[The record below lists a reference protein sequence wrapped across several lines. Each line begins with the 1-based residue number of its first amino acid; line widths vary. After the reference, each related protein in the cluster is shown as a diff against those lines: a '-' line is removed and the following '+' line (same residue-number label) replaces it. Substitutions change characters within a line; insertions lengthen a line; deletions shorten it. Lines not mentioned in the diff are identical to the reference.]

1 MKKSILLLL
10 CCIFFLVACSK
21 EDTPSVSG
29 TYVMEVEQE
38 DKEKIVFPSFSIDT
52 EKKEFTFS
60 YDMLSSYFSMGT
72 YEIKENLLTATTS
85 DNQYQYVFK
94 IIDDNTLSFVEASSS
109 EIKVIDTNFFV
120 VPQDGAIFKKIEK

>member
-85 DNQYQYVFK
+85 DNQYHYVFK